1 MGNRTVVGFVAQDDV
16 SKLPRWEHFNQSRGY
31 QEKVR
36 EYAQDADVILSLRSE
51 DEVLLGSDNEFD
63 KITHLGRECFNGI
76 VDDSGVI
83 TILELGQTSISS
95 HVSEE
100 QNVLAIGTGETLDKC
115 NLIFDAVYL
124 CTRNSKGMP
133 VEERENLYR
142 DAFLESGIDASEIK
156 VDRDTFLGEDYLTV
170 NIADFKDEL
179 DLDEERSK
187 FKTSESH
194 IETSSN
200 KREFL
205 TLGDDLHIAKNVIDG
220 VRIDRS
226 RSPVES
232 FLDVLVQGV
241 WTQVDGYA
249 ELHTDRESDVREK
262 CQWILDQL
270 TN

>member
-1 MGNRTVVGFVAQDDV
+1 MRNRTVIGFVAQDDV
-16 SKLPRWEHFNQSRGY
+16 SELPRWEHFNQSRGY

-36 EYAQDADVILSLRSE
+36 EYAQDADVILSLRSK
-51 DEVLLGSDNEFD
+51 DEVLLGDGNEFD
-63 KITHLGRECFNGI
+63 MISHLGRECFNGI
-76 VDDSGVI
+76 VDDNGVI
-83 TILELGQTSISS
+83 TILGLGQGHAPFYID
-95 HVSEE
+95 EK

-115 NLIFDAVYL
+115 NLKFDAVYL
-124 CTRNSKGMP
+124 CIRNSKGTP
-133 VEERENLYR
+133 VEEKENLYR

-156 VDRDTFLGEDYLTV
+156 VDWDTFLGETFLTV

-187 FKTSESH
+187 FKANESH
-194 IETSSN
+194 IGTSSN

-205 TLGDDLHIAKNVIDG
+205 TLGDDLYIAKDVIDG

-226 RSPVES
+226 RSPVEA

-241 WTQVDGYA
+241 WIQVDGYA
-249 ELHTDRESDVREK
+249 ELHTDRERDVREK
-262 CQWILDQL
+262 YQWILDQL